1 VVCINFINKKNA
13 DFLLLIV
20 AIGWGS
26 TFILVK
32 KAIADLPAFSFLFIR
47 FFLSFLVMYMLF
59 YKKIA
64 IDKQSIIAAFV
75 LGFFNFVAYAFQT
88 IGLYYLPSNI
98 VAFLTGLFVVFTPI
112 IAFFIF
118 KKSISLYAII
128 GVILSFTGIY
138 FLTSGK
144 IAFSLPIILVI
155 ICAISYAFHV
165 NFTDIY
171 SKKYNIFTLVT
182 FQFLAVAL
190 FSLIFI
196 PFENRSNIHF
206 SFTVILA
213 IIITVLVATVFAF
226 FVQTF
231 AQKFTTPTRTAV
243 IFAMEPVTASIFGY
257 LYGEN
262 LSIKQII
269 GGLLVIL
276 AIIITEAGKD
286 IIKQITKN
294 IN

>member
-1 VVCINFINKKNA
+1 VVCINFVNKKNA

-47 FFLSFLVMYMLF
+47 FFLSFLFMYLFF
-59 YKKIA
+59 YKKIV
-64 IDKQSIIAAFV
+64 IDRKSIIAAFV
-75 LGFFNFVAYAFQT
+75 LGFFNFLAYALQT

-98 VAFLTGLFVVFTPI
+98 VAFLTGLFVVLTPI

-118 KKSISLYAII
+118 KKSISIYAII
-128 GVILSFTGIY
+128 GVVLSFTGIY
-138 FLTSGK
+138 FLTAGE

-155 ICAISYAFHV
+155 ICAVSYAFHV

-182 FQFLAVAL
+182 FQFLAVSL
-190 FSLIFI
+190 FSLFFI
-196 PFENRSNIHF
+196 PFENTSNIHF
-206 SFTVILA
+206 SFTVIFA
-213 IIITVLVATVFAF
+213 IIITVLIATVFAF

-231 AQKFTTPTRTAV
+231 AQKFTTPTKTAV

-262 LSIKQII
+262 LTIKQLI

-276 AIIITEAGKD
+276 AIIITEAGKN
-286 IIKQITKN
+286 IIKQIRKN
-294 IN
+294 S